1 MASGKIRIE
10 VPVKSKDDGNFG
22 MLALF
27 LPTLLRLAGIR
38 TKATIAFVPDLPEG
52 GE

>member
-10 VPVKSKDDGNFG
+10 VPVKSKDDRKIG

-27 LPTLLRLAGIR
+27 LPTLLGLVGIR
-38 TKATIAFVPDLPEG
+38 TKATIAFVPDLPEDEG
-52 GE
+52 